1 MAEVGSH
8 DEIWRQSRVYH
19 IWLSLCTRTWPVQTC
34 LLSLPSFCRLFSQ
47 VRCCSVVG
55 ATAGACKFR
64 ASFSLPC
71 SAPCVS
77 KRRSARRPVAFK
89 RFVPSEIALW
99 SFFAFILARIARR
112 CENNCRMTGHTRCPY
127 CRRPLAGR
135 GRQQMR
141 DARSGPYGGPPP
153 RGSVAV
159 APLVPVLFCNRR
171 RQNIERAVCQ
181 DWHGSIHGGLPRVRT
196 FFVVA
201 AAGGISGMLLVSFAD
216 RLRWSVGSAENP
228 DAKAQPRS
236 ALARSLPD
244 SCCARL
250 R

>member
-1 MAEVGSH
+1 MYAYLACA
-8 DEIWRQSRVYH
+8 DLLAQ
-19 IWLSLCTRTWPVQTC
+19 LALLLQTFQPGALLQRRGCNCRCMQVPRFVCC
-34 LLSLPSFCRLFSQ
+34 LL
-47 VRCCSVVG
+47 VG
-55 ATAGACKFR
+55 W
-64 ASFSLPC
+64 SPPC
-71 SAPCVS
+71 SAACVS
-77 KRRSARRPVAFK
+77 KRRSARRPVALK

-228 DAKAQPRS
+228 DAKAR
-236 ALARSLPD
+236 
-244 SCCARL
+244 CARL
-250 R
+250 LGGWREQRCT